1 VASVVAQA
9 SQWRMLSPAAAF
21 AVRTQAPEFAAMKKN
36 APEAAPPVAPAVKK
50 AKPRKATATVEAP
63 PPVVAPEPRKSTA
76 DLLREALAAKN
87 AGPATG
93 APRLRPQ
100 MGGGKVA
107 KDAERR
113 SGKSRKVH

>member
-1 VASVVAQA
+1 
-9 SQWRMLSPAAAF
+9 
-21 AVRTQAPEFAAMKKN
+21 MKKN
-36 APEAAPPVAPAVKK
+36 APEAAPPKAVAKKK
-50 AKPRKATATVEAP
+50 AKVKAPAATVAEVP
-63 PPVVAPEPRKSTA
+63 SPVVAPEPRKSTA
-76 DLLREALAAKN
+76 DLLREALAAKQ
-87 AGPATG
+87 AGPAAG